1 MRKYYFS
8 IEDNKVISIYE
19 IKKIW
24 NQFGKNDFPVFA
36 DYIAVCSYLQN
47 GDLMPIETEI
57 KRQSKKIDCMIAV
70 CDCESDIQAEVEYL
84 NYLQSI
90 VYETV

>member
-8 IEDNKVISIYE
+8 IEDNRVIAIDE
-19 IKKIW
+19 IKKLW
-24 NQFGKNDFPVFA
+24 NQYNVNDYPVFA

-47 GDLMPIETEI
+47 GDLEPIETEI
-57 KRQSKKIDCMIAV
+57 KRQSKKIDCMIAD
-70 CDCESDIQAEVEYL
+70 CDCESDIQAEKEYL
-84 NYLQSI
+84 IYLQSI